1 MKNKNRIY
9 LVLGLLAL
17 CQSPLHANATTED
30 ISKLNKFLGTIDTAV
45 SKQLPN
51 KGTIIPSNLLS
62 AITTINSEDSKEAL
76 EALKRVLPPALNS
89 LDKSSKNL
97 GGLLKWLLSATVDGA
112 QALKKVNEELET
124 KLSAEKVQELK
135 EELESKFEEKSTF
148 EEKVKTEVEKQ
159 IKALQSERA
168 SDAESEKK
176 NSASSELIA
185 SNVDVGG
192 DGGESS
198 KIGGGDGGE
207 RSKIGGGEEA
217 EAANSLISSNVDG
230 GGDEKSSKVDGG
242 GGREIIDLTDSKIGG
257 GGEEKSVVLEG
268 NDKAVQEKITAI
280 ESFGSELAADL
291 LTKYLEYKKSG
302 DLSYLDWL
310 NSHQADETV
319 VPKERQDALAI
330 VLESFE
336 DSGSD
341 SESDSDEE
349 ESKKPVVSEAI
360 EDPLTKFKNDFNTV
374 KDIDKIINDNAIK
387 SYKTYTGK
395 NSYTEWLKSTKGRDS
410 TERIERR
417 NAYNALTEKPK
428 NFDEELNELASK
440 LKDQVPSSKK
450 K

>member
-1 MKNKNRIY
+1 
-9 LVLGLLAL
+9 
-17 CQSPLHANATTED
+17 
-30 ISKLNKFLGTIDTAV
+30 
-45 SKQLPN
+45 
-51 KGTIIPSNLLS
+51 
-62 AITTINSEDSKEAL
+62 
-76 EALKRVLPPALNS
+76 
-89 LDKSSKNL
+89 
-97 GGLLKWLLSATVDGA
+97 
-112 QALKKVNEELET
+112 LKKVNEELET
-124 KLSAEKVQELK
+124 KPSAEKVEELK
-135 EELESKFEEKSTF
+135 AEFESKF

-159 IKALQSERA
+159 IKAFQSERA
-168 SDAESEKK
+168 SDAELEKK
-176 NSASSELIA
+176 NSASSEL
-185 SNVDVGG
+185 SSSKVDVVG

-198 KIGGGDGGE
+198 KIE
-207 RSKIGGGEEA
+207 GGEEA
-217 EAANSLISSNVDG
+217 KAADSLIASEVDG
-230 GGDEKSSKVDGG
+230 S

-257 GGEEKSVVLEG
+257 GGEEKSVVIIPELEG
-268 NDKAVQEKITAI
+268 DDKAVQEKITAI
-280 ESFGSELAADL
+280 ESFGPELAKEL

-302 DLSYLDWL
+302 DLTYLDWL

-417 NAYNALTEKPK
+417 NAYNALTEKAKPE
-428 NFDEELNELASK
+428 NFDKELNELASK